1 MKKIISTLLVCVL
14 LVGSI
19 FTLASCS
26 KTVSG
31 TYEAD
36 LLAAKV
42 TYEFGIFGTVTC
54 TTDPVLGDTTVKE
67 GKYKI
72 YESGDNEY
80 KIAFT
85 WEGDQ
90 AEGDSVSFITGT
102 EGDVDYIKIAG
113 VQYNKVK

>member
-1 MKKIISTLLVCVL
+1 MKKIISTILVCVL

-36 LLAAKV
+36 LLVSKV
-42 TYEFGIFGTVTC
+42 TYEFGMFGKVTC
-54 TTDPVLGDTTVKE
+54 TTDPIYDDPTVKE

-72 YESGDNEY
+72 YEAGENEY

-85 WEGDQ
+85 WEGDE
-90 AEGDSVSFITGT
+90 AEGDSVAFSTGT
-102 EGDVDYIKIAG
+102 QDGVDYIKIAG